1 MRGYSASISE
11 DLGKRRNGF
20 EPRPG
25 HSFSPTITASPSYK
39 LAGKSRHIPARLQRA
54 ASWPHDLNCS
64 QALDKAR
71 KEFRSHPLW
80 QLASPFID
88 ESRSEWVTGGGPG
101 EMEQS
106 DCPRFLPH
114 PDYIDVL
121 DRLDA
126 LDLII
131 KYPQLGFS
139 QLQNCIMHLRILI
152 ANLDLR
158 GQ

>member
-1 MRGYSASISE
+1 MISIALRHWTRTE
-11 DLGKRRNGF
+11 R
-20 EPRPG
+20 
-25 HSFSPTITASPSYK
+25 SF
-39 LAGKSRHIPARLQRA
+39 
-54 ASWPHDLNCS
+54 
-64 QALDKAR
+64 ALT
-71 KEFRSHPLW
+71 HCGNW
-80 QLASPFID
+80 ASPFID